1 MGRSEEGGVQEPR
14 RTVVVDVAPLPGQET
29 AVLPSRHA
37 RSDEPRE
44 CRRGRRARSV
54 LGHKRRVPSRRS
66 PTRVP
71 PDLAPGDK
79 CRGRG
84 ADRVDDPLVAGA
96 AAEDGG
102 GAFAYL
108 TVVGRRSR
116 AEEIE
121 GGDQRAGAAEAA
133 LQSMVLA
140 ERLF

>member
-1 MGRSEEGGVQEPR
+1 MGRSDEGGVQEPR

-37 RSDEPRE
+37 CSDEPRE
-44 CRRGRRARSV
+44 RRRDRRAGLA

-71 PDLAPGDK
+71 PDLALCDK

-102 GAFAYL
+102 DALAYL
-108 TVVGRRSR
+108 TVIGRRIR

-121 GGDQRAGAAEAA
+121 SGDQHARGAEAA
-133 LQSMVLA
+133 LESVVLA
-140 ERLF
+140 ECLL